1 MRTGNMHV
9 RFALDQVFKFKGVSE
24 DKIKDLMMG
33 DGIVTRSKKKEIEE
47 DVSLLANISRSEEE

>member
-1 MRTGNMHV
+1 MHV